1 MNTLNN
7 IPESIKKLIANTK
20 QTKLNAVYKVN
31 YIKGYSSKDLASA
44 IKQMLLKK

>member
-7 IPESIKKLIANTK
+7 IPESVNKLINSTK

-31 YIKGYSSKDLASA
+31 YIKGYPSKDLASA
-44 IKQMLLKK
+44 IKQILLKK